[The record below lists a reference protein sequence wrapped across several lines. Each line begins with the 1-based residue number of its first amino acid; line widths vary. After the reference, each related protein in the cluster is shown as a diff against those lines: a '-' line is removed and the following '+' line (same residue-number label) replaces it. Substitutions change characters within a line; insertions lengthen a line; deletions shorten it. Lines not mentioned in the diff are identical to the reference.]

1 MGAAVPPEPRR
12 GVTCLPHALD
22 APALQATRP
31 PFYLRLV
38 DPRRARSRLEVV
50 VVDHDS
56 IVRRAIVG
64 ALAEGDITTVGDTA
78 LGREGVQ
85 LVARLAPAVV
95 IVDPELP
102 DIAGLDFISAV
113 RQTAPNTA
121 ILLLTTV
128 DDDDF
133 AIRALR
139 EGASGFLSKRFSLDA
154 LARIVRSVGAGEAV
168 VTRALTMRLIERLRA
183 MPETGAGL
191 RPVRS
196 TLSSREWEVLD
207 LICAGAG
214 TREIALDLDLSIET
228 VRSHVKRILRKLGAH
243 TREEAAEMAARMLAE
258 RALPEP
264 EDPHPMVGVTRRFTR
279 R

>member
-1 MGAAVPPEPRR
+1 MDP
-12 GVTCLPHALD
+12 
-22 APALQATRP
+22 RP
-31 PFYLRLV
+31 P
-38 DPRRARSRLEVV
+38 SRPPLNVV
-50 VVDHDS
+50 VVDHDA
-56 IVRRAIVG
+56 IVRRAIVS
-64 ALAEGDITTVGDTA
+64 ALAEGDITTVADTA
-78 LGREGVQ
+78 SGRDGV
-85 LVARLAPAVV
+85 RLAAELAPTVL

-102 DIAGLDFISAV
+102 DIAGLDFIAAM
-113 RQTAPNTA
+113 RRDAPHTA

-128 DDDDF
+128 EDDEF

-154 LARIVRSVGAGEAV
+154 LARIVRSIGSGEAV
-168 VTRALTMRLIERLRA
+168 VTRSLTMRLIERLRA

-196 TLSSREWEVLD
+196 ALSSREWEVLD

-214 TREIALDLDLSIET
+214 TREIALDLELSVET

-258 RALPEP
+258 RALPESG
-264 EDPHPMVGVTRRFTR
+264 EPHGGVGTSTRFIR

>member
-1 MGAAVPPEPRR
+1 M
-12 GVTCLPHALD
+12 TAL
-22 APALQATRP
+22 
-31 PFYLRLV
+31 
-38 DPRRARSRLEVV
+38 EEN
-50 VVDHDS
+50 
-56 IVRRAIVG
+56 G
-64 ALAEGDITTVGDTA
+64 ITTVGDTA
-78 LGREGVQ
+78 LGREGIEMA
-85 LVARLAPAVV
+85 ARLRPAVV

-102 DIAGLDFISAV
+102 DIAGLDFVAAL
-113 RQTAPNTA
+113 RHTAPGTA

-128 DDDDF
+128 EDDDF

-196 TLSSREWEVLD
+196 ALSSREWEVLD

-214 TREIALDLDLSIET
+214 TRDIARDLELSVET

-258 RALPEP
+258 REMPEP
-264 EDPHPMVGVTRRFTR
+264 EESRGMVGATRRFTR

>member
-1 MGAAVPPEPRR
+1 MD
-12 GVTCLPHALD
+12 L
-22 APALQATRP
+22 RP
-31 PFYLRLV
+31 P
-38 DPRRARSRLEVV
+38 SRPPLNVV
-50 VVDHDS
+50 VIDHDA
-56 IVRRAIVG
+56 IVRRAIVS
-64 ALAEGDITTVGDTA
+64 ALAEGDILTVAETA
-78 LGREGVQ
+78 SGREGVRS
-85 LVARLAPAVV
+85 AADLAPAVV

-102 DIAGLDFISAV
+102 DIAGLDLIAAL
-113 RQTAPNTA
+113 RRDAPRTA

-128 DDDDF
+128 EDDEF

-154 LARIVRSVGAGEAV
+154 LARIVRSISSGEAV

-196 TLSSREWEVLD
+196 ALSSREWEVLD

-214 TREIALDLDLSIET
+214 TREIAVDLELSVET

-243 TREEAAEMAARMLAE
+243 TRDEAAEIAARMLSE
-258 RALPEP
+258 RALPDSGEF
-264 EDPHPMVGVTRRFTR
+264 HGAMGTTKRFTR
-279 R
+279 Q